1 MVSLPI
7 THSVDHVRTK
17 YFIVLKIP
25 YDLVISALRGAMRSH
40 ALEAESNRVY
50 DFWVMKE
57 ANWATNEKEYNK
69 SQNRSIRIHSNDEA
83 SLESKIGEEVLR
95 EADCI
100 LRLLDFSEENPKIHN
115 TLMTRE
121 RDFEGTVGRIISDHY
136 MPYGGTV
143 GRIKLPL
150 NLTLEFGD
158 EYNNTGFIRPMP
170 RKDAESELQEPNPL

>member
-1 MVSLPI
+1 
-7 THSVDHVRTK
+7 
-17 YFIVLKIP
+17 
-25 YDLVISALRGAMRSH
+25 
-40 ALEAESNRVY
+40 
-50 DFWVMKE
+50 MKE